1 MAAARDRRKPR
12 NRSPEQESCGGH
24 ESDHNG
30 APTSL
35 PDGRSRSLEKVSDAS
50 LGVWS
55 SEAGAGSDNA
65 DDLSPV
71 LCQIPVPS
79 RCCPKSDPCC
89 PRTAAAHL
97 RRGRRGL
104 QSAAKRFAAVT
115 PERPTT

>member
-1 MAAARDRRKPR
+1 MAAARNRREPR
-12 NRSPEQESCGGH
+12 NRSPEKSPCGGH

-35 PDGRSRSLEKVSDAS
+35 PDGRSRSLEKVGDAS

-55 SEAGAGSDNA
+55 SEAGAGCDDA
-65 DDLSPV
+65 DELSPV

-89 PRTAAAHL
+89 LRTAVAQV
-97 RRGRRGL
+97 RRWRGGCWDRRRR
-104 QSAAKRFAAVT
+104 SRS
-115 PERPTT
+115 